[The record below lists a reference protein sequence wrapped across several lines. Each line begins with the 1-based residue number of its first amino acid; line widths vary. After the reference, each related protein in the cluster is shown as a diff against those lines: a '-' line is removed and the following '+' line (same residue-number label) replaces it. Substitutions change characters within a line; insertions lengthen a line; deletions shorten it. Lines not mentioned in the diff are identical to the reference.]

1 MGTLEAPVVST
12 VFIFF
17 VALFSGFLFRKITGS
32 RPEWPKTIAIAFG
45 LAAGFSLAWILN
57 TSGLLKYV
65 IIAGAVAVSYGVAE
79 ISFSR
84 RGTPDA

>member
-12 VFIFF
+12 LVIFL
-17 VALFSGFLFRKITGS
+17 VALFAGFLFRKITGS

-45 LAAGFSLAWILN
+45 LAAGTALTWTLN

-65 IIAGAVAVSYGVAE
+65 IIAGAVAVSYGVAVMA
-79 ISFSR
+79 FFR